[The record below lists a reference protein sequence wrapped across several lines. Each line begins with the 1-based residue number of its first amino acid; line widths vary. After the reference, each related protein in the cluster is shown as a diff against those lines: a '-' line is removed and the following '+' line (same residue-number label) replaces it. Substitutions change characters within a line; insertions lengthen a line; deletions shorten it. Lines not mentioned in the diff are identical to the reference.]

1 MTRSRPDL
9 RDVWTLYVAKQ
20 MADLQLKP
28 KGETTT
34 KKKNNNLNYIILFEV
49 YYNSKIIGN
58 TSLDLVE
65 YFVVSKLENNE
76 YN

>member
-20 MADLQLKP
+20 MVDLQLKP

-34 KKKNNNLNYIILFEV
+34 KKKNNHLNYIILLEV

-58 TSLDLVE
+58 TSVDLVE